1 MLLRW
6 KKIFIVIGVLVF
18 LFSLMSITQAAENAT
33 TNRLD
38 EIVKRGYIRVGT
50 TGDFKPMTFYDNA
63 KGIYQGHDIDA
74 AQSLGSSLGVEVR
87 FVETTWPTLMQD
99 LLADKFDIA
108 MSGITRTFARQKV
121 AALSTG
127 YIKFGKIPLIRKA
140 NQNRFVSLETID
152 LPTVKI
158 GVNPGGTNEKFVREN
173 LKHANIIVYE
183 RNLDI
188 PHAVA
193 RGEVDVMITDSMEA
207 IRYAKEDARLYA
219 ALTNQPFTQ
228 NKFGFLMQRD
238 DQIFI
243 NYVNMWLEEMELRG
257 VLAEWEHYWIQ

>member
-6 KKIFIVIGVLVF
+6 KKMFIIIGVVVF
-18 LFSLMSITQAAENAT
+18 LFSLLSVAQAAKSTAT
-33 TNRLD
+33 SRLD

-50 TGDFKPMTFYDNA
+50 TGDFKPMTFFNQA

-74 AQSLGSSLGVEVR
+74 AQSLAASLGVEVK

-99 LLADKFDIA
+99 LLEDKFDIA

-140 NQNRFVSLETID
+140 DQNRFTSLEAID
-152 LPTVKI
+152 MQNVKI

-173 LKHANIIVYE
+173 IKHATIIVYQ

-193 RGEVDVMITDSMEA
+193 RGDVDVMFTDSMEA
-207 IRYAKEDARLYA
+207 IRYAKEDPTLYA
-219 ALTNQPFTQ
+219 ALVDQPFTQ
-228 NKFGFLMQRD
+228 NKFGYLMQRD

-243 NYVNMWLEEMELRG
+243 NYVNMWMEEMTLRG
-257 VLAEWEHYWIQ
+257 AFAEWEHHWIQ